1 MSFTDIA
8 NSVTDRL
15 SRLTSKSPLLE
26 HHLKPYHVI
35 WTEEAKKVGK
45 ALRDSFGDLE
55 TPSQRLDAVAR
66 TEYSQT
72 LKQLKK
78 DIRARFKVEY
88 PGVRLPRHME
98 KHLKIHWIERQ
109 VVPMLTPWDDPPVIR
124 ELVIEQRKHYF
135 SGIHDKYRVIAVE
148 YDYAKDCS
156 SHDMDCLNYH
166 CRTWLAELDLSNVSE
181 AQIQGSSLNKS
192 VAPLDPTGVL
202 DGSTVPEHSESVNQS
217 AGLRTLELDP
227 ATSSLA
233 SSISP

>member
-1 MSFTDIA
+1 MSFTNIA
-8 NSVTDRL
+8 NSVTD
-15 SRLTSKSPLLE
+15 RLTSKSPLLE

-45 ALRDSFGDLE
+45 ALGDNFENLE
-55 TPSQRLDAVAR
+55 TPSQRLDAAAR
-66 TEYSQT
+66 TYYSQS
-72 LKQLKK
+72 LQQLKK

-88 PGVRLPRHME
+88 PGVRLPHHMA

-109 VVPMLTPWDDPPVIR
+109 VVPMLTPWDEPPCIR

-135 SGIHDKYRVIAVE
+135 SGIHDEYRVIAVE

-156 SHDMDCLNYH
+156 SHDMDCLDYH
-166 CRTWLAELDLSNVSE
+166 CRTWLAELDLSNVGE
-181 AQIQGSSLNKS
+181 AQIQGSSLNGS

-217 AGLRTLELDP
+217 AGVSTLELNP
-227 ATSSLA
+227 ANSSLA